1 MDVMN
6 VFKRQSQGEALKEQE
21 NDSSSLSG
29 MVATF
34 VPVLITAAVL
44 FTVFIILRK
53 SQRRYY
59 APRTYLG
66 SLREQERT
74 PALPNGLFNW
84 IGAFW
89 KIPDIVALQNQSLD
103 AYLFLRFLR
112 ICTTICLTGLL
123 ITWPVLFPI
132 NATGGGGQKQLNV
145 LSMSNID
152 TTNVNNRYR
161 LFAHALVG
169 AIFYGF
175 VMYTIFRELIFYIN
189 LRQAFLLSPTYA
201 KRISSRTVLFTSVPE
216 TYLDELKIRKLFSD
230 SVKHVWIAGV
240 TKELDE
246 MVEERDKAAMKLEGA
261 EVKLIKTVNK
271 ERLKAIKN
279 GASAEK
285 APASNDA
292 EPGQVAA
299 RWIPQKSRPTHRL
312 GKFGLW
318 GKKVDSIDWARAE
331 LQRLIP
337 KVDAAQAEYRAGN
350 YAKNGAVFVEF
361 FTQSDAQAA
370 FQVLTHHHALHMSP
384 RYIGITPGEVV
395 WKSLSLPWWQKV
407 VRKYAVTAF
416 ITALIIFWAIPVAGV
431 AMISQ
436 VDTLKKVSFLTWIDK
451 IPSIILGLVSGLLP
465 SVAMAILMSLVP
477 IIMRLCAKLAGEP
490 SASRVELFTQ
500 NAYFCFQLIQ
510 VFLITTISSSA
521 VTAVTDIID
530 DPSSIFDT
538 LSSALPKS
546 SQFYVSYFIVQG
558 LGIAA
563 SVISQVVGFIIF
575 TLIYKFL
582 TSTPRSMYNKWAQ
595 MSAISWGSVMPV
607 YTNIAVISIAYAVIA
622 PIMLFWSTIGI
633 GCFYMAY
640 RYNILFVTDTNIDTR
655 GLIYPR
661 ALKQLT
667 CGVYLA
673 EICMIGM
680 FSVKRAP
687 GPVAI
692 AVVLLIVT
700 ILGHITFASALNPL
714 LYNLPRTLQV
724 EEELL
729 LASDVEAAPVGTNG
743 EGADPTTAKTAVFKK
758 LVPGNGDNV
767 AEKRGNIVTRW
778 LKPWIFADYHTLRA
792 LVPRE
797 LVDVDQMYTE
807 QIEADAYFP
816 PSVTSPTP
824 LLWIPEDQAGVSRD
838 EIIQTSKVIGITDE
852 GCTLDDKNK
861 LQWDAEGARPPIWD
875 EKVYY

>member
-1 MDVMN
+1 MDALR
-6 VFKRQSQGEALKEQE
+6 FSKRQSQGEAR
-21 NDSSSLSG
+21 DSSTETASLSG
-29 MVATF
+29 MVSTF
-34 VPVLITAAVL
+34 VPVVITATVL
-44 FTVFIILRK
+44 FTIFLILRRSK
-53 SQRRYY
+53 RRFY

-89 KIPDIVALQNQSLD
+89 KIPDIVALQSQSLD

-112 ICTTICLTGLL
+112 ICATICLVGLL
-123 ITWPVLFPI
+123 MTWPVLFPV
-132 NATGGGGQKQLNV
+132 NATGGGGQKELNI

-152 TTNVNNRYR
+152 ISKSSNKTR
-161 LFAHALVG
+161 LYAHAFIG
-169 AIFYGF
+169 AP
-175 VMYTIFRELIFYIN
+175 
-189 LRQAFLLSPTYA
+189 LS
-201 KRISSRTVLFTSVPE
+201 TVL
-216 TYLDELKIRKLFSD
+216 LCKLRIVFSD
-230 SVKHVWIAGV
+230 SVKNLWIAGT
-240 TKELDE
+240 TKDLDE
-246 MVEERDKAAMKLEGA
+246 LVEERDKVAMKLEGA
-261 EVKLIKTVNK
+261 EVKLIKAVNK

-285 APASNDA
+285 PAPSNDA

-312 GKFGLW
+312 GKFGLY

-337 KVDAAQAEYRAGN
+337 QVDAAQAEYRAGN

-361 FTQSDAQAA
+361 YTQSDAQAA

-384 RYIGITPGEVV
+384 RYIGITPGEVI
-395 WKSLSLPWWQKV
+395 WKSLSIPWWQKV

-416 ITALIIFWAIPVAGV
+416 ITVLILFWAIPVAGV

-436 VDTLKKVSFLTWIDK
+436 VDTLKKVSFLTWLDK
-451 IPSIILGLVSGLLP
+451 IPNIILGLVGGLLP
-465 SVAMAILMSLVP
+465 SVAMAILMALVP
-477 IIMRLCAKLAGEP
+477 IIMRLCAKIAGEP

-521 VTAVTDIID
+521 VAAAQQIVD
-530 DPSSIFDT
+530 DPSSVFDI
-538 LSSALPKS
+538 LSEALPRS

-563 SVISQVVGFIIF
+563 SVVSQVVGFIIF
-575 TLIYKFL
+575 TLIYRFL

-595 MSAISWGSVMPV
+595 LSAISWGSVMPV

-680 FSVKRAP
+680 FSVKKAP
-687 GPVAI
+687 GPVVI
-692 AVVLLIVT
+692 AVVLLVLT

-714 LYNLPRTLQV
+714 LYSLPRTLQV

-729 LASDVEAAPVGTNG
+729 LTGDVEAAAAGTNG
-743 EGADPTTAKTAVFKK
+743 EGAAGTQSKAAIFKK
-758 LVPGNGDNV
+758 VLPGNGDNV
-767 AEKRGNIVTRW
+767 VEKRGNIITRW

-792 LVPRE
+792 LVPHD
-797 LVDVDQMYTE
+797 LVDVDQLYSE
-807 QIEADAYFP
+807 QVEKDAYFP
-816 PSVTSPTP
+816 PSVTSATP
-824 LLWIPEDQAGVSRD
+824 LLWIPEDKAGVSRD

-875 EKVYY
+875 EKIYY

>member
-1 MDVMN
+1 MDALR
-6 VFKRQSQGEALKEQE
+6 FSKRQSQGEAR
-21 NDSSSLSG
+21 DSSAETASLSG
-29 MVATF
+29 MVSTF
-34 VPVLITAAVL
+34 VPVIITATVL
-44 FTVFIILRK
+44 FTIFLILRRSK
-53 SQRRYY
+53 RRFY

-89 KIPDIVALQNQSLD
+89 KIPDVVALQSQSLD

-112 ICTTICLTGLL
+112 ICATICLVGLL
-123 ITWPVLFPI
+123 MTWPVLFPV
-132 NATGGGGQKQLNV
+132 NATGGGGQKELNI

-152 TTNVNNRYR
+152 ITKSSNKNRLY
-161 LFAHALVG
+161 AHAFIG
-169 AIFYGF
+169 ALFYGF
-175 VMYTIFRELIFYIN
+175 VMYTIFRECIFYIN
-189 LRQAFLLSPTYA
+189 LRQAFLLSPTYV
-201 KRISSRTVLFTSVPE
+201 KRISSRTVLFTSVPAA
-216 TYLDELKIRKLFSD
+216 YLEEGKLRKLFSD
-230 SVKHVWIAGV
+230 SVKNLWIAGT
-240 TKELDE
+240 TKELDDL
-246 MVEERDKAAMKLEGA
+246 VEERDKAAMKLEGA
-261 EVKLIKTVNK
+261 EVKLIKAVNK

-279 GASAEK
+279 GASADK
-285 APASNDA
+285 PAPSNDA

-312 GKFGLW
+312 GKFGLY

-337 KVDAAQAEYRAGN
+337 QVDTAQAEYRAGN

-361 FTQSDAQAA
+361 YTQSDAQAA

-384 RYIGITPGEVV
+384 RYIGITPGEVI
-395 WKSLSLPWWQKV
+395 WKSLSIPWWQKV
-407 VRKYAVTAF
+407 VRRYAVTAF
-416 ITALIIFWAIPVAGV
+416 ITVLILFWAIPVAGV

-436 VDTLKKVSFLTWIDK
+436 VDTLKKVSFLTWLDK
-451 IPSIILGLVSGLLP
+451 IPNIILGLVGGLLP
-465 SVAMAILMSLVP
+465 SVAMAILMALVP
-477 IIMRLCAKLAGEP
+477 IIMRLCAKIAGEP

-521 VTAVTDIID
+521 VAAAQQIVD
-530 DPSSIFDT
+530 DPSSVFDI
-538 LSSALPKS
+538 LSEALPRS

-575 TLIYKFL
+575 TLVYRFL

-595 MSAISWGSVMPV
+595 LSAISWGSVMPV

-622 PIMLFWSTIGI
+622 PIMLFWSTVGI

-680 FSVKRAP
+680 FSVKKAP
-687 GPVAI
+687 GPVVI
-692 AVVLLIVT
+692 AVVLLVLT

-714 LYNLPRTLQV
+714 LYSLPRTLQV

-729 LASDVEAAPVGTNG
+729 LTGDVEAAAAGTNG
-743 EGADPTTAKTAVFKK
+743 EGAAGTQSKAAIFKK
-758 LVPGNGDNV
+758 VLPGNGDNV
-767 AEKRGNIVTRW
+767 VEKRGNIITRW

-792 LVPRE
+792 LVPRD
-797 LVDVDQMYTE
+797 LVDVDQLYTE
-807 QIEADAYFP
+807 QVEKDAYFP
-816 PSVTSPTP
+816 PSVTSATP
-824 LLWIPEDQAGVSRD
+824 LLWIPEDKAGVSRD

-875 EKVYY
+875 EKIYY

>member
-1 MDVMN
+1 MDALR
-6 VFKRQSQGEALKEQE
+6 FSKRQSQGEAR
-21 NDSSSLSG
+21 DSSADTASLSG
-29 MVATF
+29 MVSTF
-34 VPVLITAAVL
+34 VPVIITATVL
-44 FTVFIILRK
+44 FTIFLILRRSK
-53 SQRRYY
+53 RRFY

-89 KIPDIVALQNQSLD
+89 KIPDVVALQSQSLD

-112 ICTTICLTGLL
+112 ICATICLVGLL
-123 ITWPVLFPI
+123 MTWPVLFPV
-132 NATGGGGQKQLNV
+132 NATGGGGQKELNI

-152 TTNVNNRYR
+152 ITKSSNKNRLY
-161 LFAHALVG
+161 AHAFIG
-169 AIFYGF
+169 ALYYGF
-175 VMYTIFRELIFYIN
+175 VMYTIFRECIFYIN

-201 KRISSRTVLFTSVPE
+201 KRISSRTVLFTSVPAA
-216 TYLDELKIRKLFSD
+216 YLEEGKLRKLFSD
-230 SVKHVWIAGV
+230 SVKNLWIAGT
-240 TKELDE
+240 TKELDDL
-246 MVEERDKAAMKLEGA
+246 VEERDKVAMKLEGA
-261 EVKLIKTVNK
+261 EVKLIKAVNK

-279 GASAEK
+279 GASADK
-285 APASNDA
+285 PAPSNDA

-312 GKFGLW
+312 GKFGLY

-337 KVDAAQAEYRAGN
+337 QVDTAQAEYRAGN
-350 YAKNGAVFVEF
+350 HAKNGAVFVEF
-361 FTQSDAQAA
+361 YTQSDAQAA
-370 FQVLTHHHALHMSP
+370 FQ
-384 RYIGITPGEVV
+384 
-395 WKSLSLPWWQKV
+395 KV
-407 VRKYAVTAF
+407 VRRYAVTAF
-416 ITALIIFWAIPVAGV
+416 ITVLILFWAIPVAGV

-436 VDTLKKVSFLTWIDK
+436 VDTLKKVSFLTWLDK
-451 IPSIILGLVSGLLP
+451 IPNIILGLVGGLLP
-465 SVAMAILMSLVP
+465 SVAMAILMALVP
-477 IIMRLCAKLAGEP
+477 IIMRLCAKIAGEP

-521 VTAVTDIID
+521 VAAAQQIVD
-530 DPSSIFDT
+530 DPGSVFDI
-538 LSSALPKS
+538 LSEALPRS

-575 TLIYKFL
+575 TLVYRFL

-595 MSAISWGSVMPV
+595 LSAISWGSVMPV

-680 FSVKRAP
+680 FSVKKAP
-687 GPVAI
+687 GPVVI
-692 AVVLLIVT
+692 AVVLLVLT

-714 LYNLPRTLQV
+714 LYSLPRTLQV

-729 LASDVEAAPVGTNG
+729 LTGDVEAAAAGTNA
-743 EGADPTTAKTAVFKK
+743 EGAAGTQSKAAIFKK
-758 LVPGNGDNV
+758 VLPGNGGNV
-767 AEKRGNIVTRW
+767 VEKRGNIITRW

-792 LVPRE
+792 LVPHD
-797 LVDVDQMYTE
+797 LVDVDQLYTE
-807 QIEADAYFP
+807 QVEKDAYFP
-816 PSVTSPTP
+816 PSVTSATP
-824 LLWIPEDQAGVSRD
+824 LLWIPEDKAGVSRD

-875 EKVYY
+875 EKIYY